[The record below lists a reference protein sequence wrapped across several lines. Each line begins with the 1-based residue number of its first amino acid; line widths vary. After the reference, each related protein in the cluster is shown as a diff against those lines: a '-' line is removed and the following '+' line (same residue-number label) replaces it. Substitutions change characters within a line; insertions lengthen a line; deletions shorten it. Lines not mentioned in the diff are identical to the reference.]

1 MCYPDRATL
10 RNGCISRS
18 ISSKRRTAP
27 DFSVVWNS
35 SGIHPKMTNLRWI
48 LRWIFERE
56 CNLSNLDLHNFWEFQ
71 RIVDVPNCCGETC
84 IRATKIRCSLV
95 KGGHQKE
102 GKHDLFDAS
111 GVTPPN
117 NLLLENAE
125 CKVPYHLKTPVL
137 WIKPSIYHYLTW
149 WNTTS
154 HIFFT
159 QQLLVVLRV
168 FFKKTPQKYQISALM
183 SYIL

>member
-1 MCYPDRATL
+1 M
-10 RNGCISRS
+10 
-18 ISSKRRTAP
+18 
-27 DFSVVWNS
+27 
-35 SGIHPKMTNLRWI
+35 
-48 LRWIFERE
+48 
-56 CNLSNLDLHNFWEFQ
+56 DLHNFGEFE

-111 GVTPPN
+111 GVTVTPPN

-137 WIKPSIYHYLTW
+137 
-149 WNTTS
+149 
-154 HIFFT
+154 
-159 QQLLVVLRV
+159 
-168 FFKKTPQKYQISALM
+168 
-183 SYIL
+183 